1 MCAGLAEKNTWR
13 VHLCLSVAQRS
24 APSKKKDHRNW
35 AVGSVAATTAS
46 TFGGKGVTRV
56 SIELCF
62 GVPSELEA
70 QGTPVCSPISWG
82 LVIIKHALVMLVLA
96 QPQPLSTPGYFSLMG
111 SQLHTCCLRT
121 PM

>member
-1 MCAGLAEKNTWR
+1 MACTPVPVSGAAISTSEEEGASQLDSWQ
-13 VHLCLSVAQRS
+13 C
-24 APSKKKDHRNW
+24 
-35 AVGSVAATTAS
+35 GSNDIVNVW
-46 TFGGKGVTRV
+46 GKGVIRV

-82 LVIIKHALVMLVLA
+82 LIIIKHALVMLVLA